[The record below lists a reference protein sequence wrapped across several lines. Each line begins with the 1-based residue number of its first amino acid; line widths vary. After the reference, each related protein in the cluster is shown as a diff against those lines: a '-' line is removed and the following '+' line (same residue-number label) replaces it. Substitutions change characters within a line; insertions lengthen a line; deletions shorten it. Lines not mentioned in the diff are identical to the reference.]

1 MCNITAFSKYL
12 GSWDASDEAQTIK
25 ADTLPIVV
33 KLPPELSSE
42 GEVLLKRMWHL
53 AKSITD
59 EEFEIQREALK
70 QAEIGN
76 QARVEE
82 ALQFSEAQS
91 IKIDRLEYSISD
103 LQAKLAEEQQ
113 SHSQAVVHLKEGEK
127 K

>member
-12 GSWDASDEAQTIK
+12 SSWNASDEAQTIK

-33 KLPPELSSE
+33 KLPPELSRE
-42 GEVLLKRMWHL
+42 GEVLLKRMWRL

-82 ALQFSEAQS
+82 ALQFSEA
-91 IKIDRLEYSISD
+91 
-103 LQAKLAEEQQ
+103 
-113 SHSQAVVHLKEGEK
+113 
-127 K
+127 